1 LLQPSAVSLTQQKRL
16 RLPEHRLPAGTPF
29 IVWFRVNEPG
39 LSRDGTRRDRNT
51 IIAAQLLPIFE
62 KEPQGWGA
70 LAFFNPAT
78 NESLA
83 QQFIKWRSRC
93 PRKLQPFVG
102 KLAAALDVQT

>member
-1 LLQPSAVSLTQQKRL
+1 MAPGAIGIRSL
-16 RLPEHRLPAGTPF
+16 RLNWYPF
-29 IVWFRVNEPG
+29 SKKNRKV
-39 LSRDGTRRDRNT
+39 
-51 IIAAQLLPIFE
+51 
-62 KEPQGWGA
+62 GA